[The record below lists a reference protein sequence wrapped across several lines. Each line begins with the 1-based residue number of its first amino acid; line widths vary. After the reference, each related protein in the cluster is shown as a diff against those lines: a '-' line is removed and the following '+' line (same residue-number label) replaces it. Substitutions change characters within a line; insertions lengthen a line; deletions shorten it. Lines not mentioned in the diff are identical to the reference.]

1 MQEESEDRQ
10 EESQQ
15 KRREIDGM
23 KGKRGD
29 SEKDGTG

>member
-10 EESQQ
+10 ESQQ

-29 SEKDGTG
+29 SEKDWTG